1 MVRRNT
7 NIVTVATLGFALLV
21 SGCADRDRFPSL
33 ALRPA
38 ETAYRVPTGTAPA
51 PTSPAVMSEGMAARL
66 AGLRDK
72 AAKAHATFEAARG
85 SATRAVS
92 AARGASKGSESWSVA
107 SVELARLESA
117 RAQAGLPLAE
127 LDRLEN
133 EASNRAVDGSDADLN
148 AVREARREV
157 EALVESETKVID
169 SLLGQLA
176 G

>member
-1 MVRRNT
+1 MTRRNT
-7 NIVTVATLGFALLV
+7 ILATVATLGTALLIG
-21 SGCADRDRFPSL
+21 GCADRGQYPSL
-33 ALRPA
+33 ARRPA
-38 ETAYRVPTGTAPA
+38 ETAYRVPTGTATA
-51 PTSPAVMSEGMAARL
+51 PTAPAVMSEGMAARL

-85 SATRAVS
+85 SATRAVGS
-92 AARGASKGSESWSVA
+92 ARGASKGSESWSVA

-127 LDRLEN
+127 LDRIET
-133 EASNRAVDGSDADLN
+133 EASNRAVDGSDADLK
-148 AVREARREV
+148 AVLEARREV
-157 EALVESETKVID
+157 EALVQSETKVID